1 MRSFIKNKAQA
12 FWSAGSERSLK
23 VKRNIVY
30 TFLIRGLSVLIGFLL
45 LPLTINYLNATQ
57 YGIWVTIA
65 SLVAWINTFDIGLSN
80 GLRNKLAHSLA
91 LGEHDAVQRDISTTY
106 ALLCGIAV
114 AVFVVFYSV
123 GLFFNWNWL
132 LRVPATMQF
141 DIWPVLVITL
151 ASFCIQFILQPVN
164 SILIAM
170 HQPFKAS
177 LILLLGQVLTY
188 VLIWVLSI
196 FTKGNLYLL
205 VLVASGS
212 PVLVLLLANIYLFA
226 TSLKAFIPRLRNVL
240 LLNAKSLMSVSAAFF
255 FIQIG
260 ALILYET
267 DNIVISRILGP
278 HEVTTFNIPFKYFS
292 IINIVFYIIITP
304 YWSAFTD
311 AYAREDFGWIRGS
324 IRKMR
329 KLWAAAAVFAFVLY
343 LFSGIVYRL
352 WIGNGI
358 VVPNMLSLSMAVYAI
373 LQTWMVIHAYLLN
386 GVGKLRVQLI
396 LVIATGII
404 NVPLS
409 IFLIKQIGLPGTV
422 LANIIVML
430 VTNVFIT
437 WQCKLIIAN
446 KATGIWAK

>member
-1 MRSFIKNKAQA
+1 MLSFIKNKAQA
-12 FWSAGSERSLK
+12 FWSAGSERGLK

-30 TFLIRGLSVLIGFLL
+30 TFLIRGLSVLIGFML

-91 LGEHDAVQRDISTTY
+91 LGEHDAVQHDISTTY
-106 ALLCGIAV
+106 ALLCGIAA
-114 AVFVVFYSV
+114 AVFVVFYGV

-132 LRVPATMQF
+132 LRVPATVQF

-177 LILLLGQVLTY
+177 LILLLGQALTY
-188 VLIWVLSI
+188 VLIWVLSV
-196 FTKGNLYLL
+196 FTRGNLYLL

-226 TSLKAFIPRLRNVL
+226 TSLKAFVPRLKNVL
-240 LLNAKSLMSVSAAFF
+240 LLNAKSLMNVSAAFF

-278 HEVTTFNIPFKYFS
+278 QEVTTFNIPFKYFS
-292 IINIVFYIIITP
+292 VINIVFYIIITP

-329 KLWAAAAVFAFVLY
+329 KLWAAAAVLAFVLY

-352 WIGNGI
+352 WIGKGI
-358 VVPNMLSLSMAVYAI
+358 AVPNMLSLSMAVYAI

-409 IFLIKQIGLPGTV
+409 IFLIKQVGLPGTV

-437 WQCKLIIAN
+437 WQCKLIMAN